1 MPRLAPI
8 SWREL
13 VKRLR
18 KLGFDG
24 PFEGGKHPYM
34 IKGNIVI
41 TLPNPH
47 RSDVSVDLLRRIL
60 RQARVSRKEWLSSR
74 K

>member
-18 KLGFDG
+18 QLGFDG

-47 RSDVSVDLLRRIL
+47 RRDVSVDLLRRLL

-74 K
+74 N